1 MYICRKL
8 LHMSYQV
15 ILSKID
21 LDIIKTKKR
30 KERDA
35 KLLRRYQCLSMLHEN
50 YPKKEVAKLLGVN
63 IDTITDWVKIYT
75 KSGLA
80 GLGLLNYEGR
90 RPSSLDQIKD
100 EIVDLIKKENIN
112 SMVQLQGKIKSNY
125 KLDVE
130 ESWLGRY
137 CKKNSISLIR
147 KQD

>member
-1 MYICRKL
+1 MVL
-8 LHMSYQV
+8 E
-15 ILSKID
+15 
-21 LDIIKTKKR
+21 IKTKKR

-35 KLLRRYQCLSMLHEN
+35 KLLRRYQCLSMLHKN

-75 KSGLA
+75 KSGLS

-100 EIVDLIKKENIN
+100 KLVDLIKKENIN
-112 SMVQLQGKIKSNY
+112 TMVQLQGIIKSNY
-125 KLDVE
+125 KLVVE
-130 ESWLGRY
+130 QSWLGRY

>member
-100 EIVDLIKKENIN
+100 ELVDLIKKENIN
-112 SMVQLQGKIKSNY
+112 TMVQLQGKIKSNY

>member
-1 MYICRKL
+1 
-8 LHMSYQV
+8 MSYQV
-15 ILSKID
+15 ILSKTD

-30 KERDA
+30 NERDA

-75 KSGLA
+75 KSGLV

-100 EIVDLIKKENIN
+100 ELVDLIKKEKIN
-112 SMVQLQGKIKSNY
+112 TMAQLQVNIKNNY

>member
-1 MYICRKL
+1 
-8 LHMSYQV
+8 MSYQV
-15 ILSKID
+15 ILSKTD
-21 LDIIKTKKR
+21 LAIIKTKQR

-75 KSGLA
+75 KSGLS
-80 GLGLLNYEGR
+80 GLGLLKYEGR

-100 EIVDLIKKENIN
+100 ELVDLIKKENIN
-112 SMVQLQGKIKSNY
+112 TMVQLQGIIKNNY
-125 KLDVE
+125 KLVVE

-137 CKKNSISLIR
+137 CKKNSISLIKR
-147 KQD
+147 QD

>member
-1 MYICRKL
+1 
-8 LHMSYQV
+8 MSYQV
-15 ILSKID
+15 ILSKTD
-21 LDIIKTKKR
+21 LAIVQTKKR

-63 IDTITDWVKIYT
+63 IDTVTDWVKLYT

-80 GLGLLNYEGR
+80 GLGLFHYEGR
-90 RPSSLDQIKD
+90 RPSTLDAIKD
-100 EIVDLIKKENIN
+100 ELVGLIKRENIN
-112 SMVQLQGKIKSNY
+112 TMVQLQAIIKSNF

>member
-1 MYICRKL
+1 MYLCRKL

-80 GLGLLNYEGR
+80 GLGLFNYEGR

-100 EIVDLIKKENIN
+100 ELVDLIKKENIN
-112 SMVQLQGKIKSNY
+112 TMVQLQGKIKSNY

>member
-8 LHMSYQV
+8 LQMSYQV
-15 ILSKID
+15 ILSEID
-21 LDIIKTKKR
+21 LAIIKTKKR

-80 GLGLLNYEGR
+80 GLVLLKYEGR
-90 RPSSLDQIKD
+90 RPSSLYQIKD
-100 EIVDLIKKENIN
+100 VLVDLIKKENIN
-112 SMVQLQGKIKSNY
+112 TMVQLQGKIKSSY

-137 CKKNSISLIR
+137 CKKNFISLIR
-147 KQD
+147 RQD

>member
-80 GLGLLNYEGR
+80 GLGLFNYEGR

-100 EIVDLIKKENIN
+100 ELIDLIKKENIN
-112 SMVQLQGKIKSNY
+112 TMVQLQGKIKSNY